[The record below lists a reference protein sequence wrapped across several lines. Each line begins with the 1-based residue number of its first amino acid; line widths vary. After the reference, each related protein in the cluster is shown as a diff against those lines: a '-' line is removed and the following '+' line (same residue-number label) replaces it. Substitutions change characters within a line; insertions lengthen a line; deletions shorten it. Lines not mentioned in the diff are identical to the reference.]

1 MRSVKTALGPDRA
14 LEAAARRAYTRRMAS
29 LWEKIRNWL
38 GIGKKKT

>member
-1 MRSVKTALGPDRA
+1 MEPAVPRT
-14 LEAAARRAYTRRMAS
+14 AYTGHVAS